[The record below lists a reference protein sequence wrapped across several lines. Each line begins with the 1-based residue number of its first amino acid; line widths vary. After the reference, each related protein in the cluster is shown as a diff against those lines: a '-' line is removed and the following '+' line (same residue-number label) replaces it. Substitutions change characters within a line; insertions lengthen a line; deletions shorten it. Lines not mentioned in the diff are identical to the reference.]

1 MGVLG
6 VPPREGMALQLDRK
20 ADELLKAQLH
30 LLKTKKRSRKVL
42 ARTHIGG
49 PHGYSHGLLTWVVH
63 MVLGGAEP
71 GGAWGC
77 RRQRRFVPPRQR
89 QRQRLR

>member
-6 VPPREGMALQLDRK
+6 IPPREGMALQLDRK

-42 ARTHIGG
+42 TGV
-49 PHGYSHGLLTWVVH
+49 LTWVLTWVVH